1 MGRPGSLFRDPQ
13 PSLRVFHALY
23 LSVAEMAPSA
33 HFKIGASKTNSRLM
47 GFLYMVAVSCSPA
60 VSAASDDF
68 SPPTTTST

>member
-1 MGRPGSLFRDPQ
+1 
-13 PSLRVFHALY
+13 
-23 LSVAEMAPSA
+23 
-33 HFKIGASKTNSRLM
+33 M